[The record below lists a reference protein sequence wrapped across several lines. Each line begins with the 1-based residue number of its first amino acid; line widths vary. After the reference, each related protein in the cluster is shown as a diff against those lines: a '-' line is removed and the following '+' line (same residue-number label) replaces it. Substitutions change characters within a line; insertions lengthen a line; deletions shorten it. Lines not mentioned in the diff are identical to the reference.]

1 MRFPFLLASSFFVS
15 SIHSK
20 DVAKT
25 RGEHKALKALWMD
38 RKLEA
43 TIFFFFVCV
52 VRWQN
57 PKLYVV
63 VFLIS
68 KKKRR

>member
-1 MRFPFLLASSFFVS
+1 MRFPFSLASSFFVS

-52 VRWQN
+52 WVYDGKTLN
-57 PKLYVV
+57 CTLLS
-63 VFLIS
+63 F
-68 KKKRR
+68 

>member
-1 MRFPFLLASSFFVS
+1 MRFPFLGLASSFFVS

-25 RGEHKALKALWMD
+25 RGEHKALALWMD

-43 TIFFFFVCV
+43 TIFFFFV
-52 VRWQN
+52 
-57 PKLYVV
+57 LYDGKTLNCTLLS
-63 VFLIS
+63 F
-68 KKKRR
+68 